1 MNGRNRL
8 DKRLSHTA
16 VSALE
21 KDNRNQKKLR
31 K

>member
-1 MNGRNRL
+1 MDGRDRL
-8 DKRLSHTA
+8 NKRLSHTTL
-16 VSALE
+16 STLE